1 MNDWAKGCC
10 YTEGVDCDKAHTAH
24 CDNCG
29 FRPAVH
35 RARAAKVRARLKQ
48 EEVKPIKKQRSAFT
62 YPDRFETAEEVDDV
76 QGTD

>member
-10 YTEGVDCDKAHTAH
+10 YTEGVDCDKAYTHH

-35 RARAAKVRARLKQ
+35 RARAAKVREQLKNEEIKQTKKRRGAFAYPARIESK
-48 EEVKPIKKQRSAFT
+48 
-62 YPDRFETAEEVDDV
+62 
-76 QGTD
+76 